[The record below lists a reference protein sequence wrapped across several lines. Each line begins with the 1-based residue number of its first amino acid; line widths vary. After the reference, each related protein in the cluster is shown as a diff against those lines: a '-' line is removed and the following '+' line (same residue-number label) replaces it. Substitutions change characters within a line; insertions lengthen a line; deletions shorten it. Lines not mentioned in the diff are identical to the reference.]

1 MLDKYRAAIAAHL
14 RKYLPPSVTV
24 YELGNSLDDTELQ
37 RLCLAAPGVGVE
49 IIGADGVELKGRSPY
64 VTVNVGVSVVAGP
77 GRDGQPADS
86 AVLVLAALVAGV
98 IADQRFGLDCMRPES
113 VRATNITSGDQATNN
128 VALWTVTWK
137 QAVDV
142 SNVITWPELD
152 DFLRCY
158 TREKKDGPVTIET
171 HLPGASAGQE
181 NMHVL
186 AHHPAYR
193 SGSTASRYGRD
204 PAARRGRDPLGA
216 APCLLAAPPEGRR
229 CEHHGPGNP

>member
-24 YELGNSLDDTELQ
+24 YELGNSLDDAELQ

-142 SNVITWPELD
+142 SNLITWPELD

-158 TREKKDGPVTIET
+158 TREKQDGPVTIET
-171 HLPGASAGQE
+171 HLPGASAGKE
-181 NMHVL
+181 NTHV
-186 AHHPAYR
+186 
-193 SGSTASRYGRD
+193 
-204 PAARRGRDPLGA
+204 
-216 APCLLAAPPEGRR
+216 
-229 CEHHGPGNP
+229 

>member
-142 SNVITWPELD
+142 SHVITWPELD
-152 DFLRCY
+152 DFCAAIR
-158 TREKKDGPVTIET
+158 
-171 HLPGASAGQE
+171 
-181 NMHVL
+181 
-186 AHHPAYR
+186 
-193 SGSTASRYGRD
+193 
-204 PAARRGRDPLGA
+204 ARRRT
-216 APCLLAAPPEGRR
+216 AP
-229 CEHHGPGNP
+229 

>member
-49 IIGADGVELKGRSPY
+49 IIGADGVELRGRSPY

-86 AVLVLAALVAGV
+86 AVLVLAALVMAAV
-98 IADQRFGLDCMRPES
+98 ADQRFGLDCMRPES
-113 VRATNITSGDQATNN
+113 VRATNITSGDQASNN

-137 QAVDV
+137 QALDV
-142 SNVITWPELD
+142 SHVIARPDLD

-171 HLPGASAGQE
+171 HLPG
-181 NMHVL
+181 
-186 AHHPAYR
+186 P
-193 SGSTASRYGRD
+193 
-204 PAARRGRDPLGA
+204 
-216 APCLLAAPPEGRR
+216 LAAKEDP
-229 CEHHGPGNP
+229 HV

>member
-24 YELGNSLDDTELQ
+24 YELGNSLDDAELQ

-113 VRATNITSGDQATNN
+113 VRATNN

-158 TREKKDGPVTIET
+158 TREKEDGPVTIET
-171 HLPGASAGQE
+171 HLPG
-181 NMHVL
+181 
-186 AHHPAYR
+186 P
-193 SGSTASRYGRD
+193 
-204 PAARRGRDPLGA
+204 
-216 APCLLAAPPEGRR
+216 LAAKEDP
-229 CEHHGPGNP
+229 HV

>member
-14 RKYLPPSVTV
+14 REHLPPSVTV
-24 YELGNSLDDTELQ
+24 YELGNSLDDAELQ

-64 VTVNVGVSVVAGP
+64 VAVNVGVSVVAGP
-77 GRDGQPADS
+77 GHDGQPADS

-137 QAVDV
+137 QALDV
-142 SNVITWPELD
+142 SHVIARPDLD

-158 TREKKDGPVTIET
+158 TREKEDGPVTVET
-171 HLPGASAGQE
+171 HLPGASAGKE
-181 NMHVL
+181 NTHV
-186 AHHPAYR
+186 
-193 SGSTASRYGRD
+193 
-204 PAARRGRDPLGA
+204 
-216 APCLLAAPPEGRR
+216 
-229 CEHHGPGNP
+229 

>member
-49 IIGADGVELKGRSPY
+49 IIGADGVELRGRSPY

-86 AVLVLAALVAGV
+86 AVLMLAALVAGV

-113 VRATNITSGDQATNN
+113 VRAANLTSGDQASNN
-128 VALWTVTWK
+128 VALWTVSWK
-137 QAVDV
+137 QALDV
-142 SNVITWPELD
+142 SHVIARPDLD

-171 HLPGASAGQE
+171 HLPG
-181 NMHVL
+181 
-186 AHHPAYR
+186 P
-193 SGSTASRYGRD
+193 
-204 PAARRGRDPLGA
+204 
-216 APCLLAAPPEGRR
+216 LAAKEDP
-229 CEHHGPGNP
+229 HV

>member
-24 YELGNSLDDTELQ
+24 YELGNSLDDAELQ

-128 VALWTVTWK
+128 VALWTV
-137 QAVDV
+137 DV

-158 TREKKDGPVTIET
+158 TREKEDGPVTIET
-171 HLPGASAGQE
+171 HLPG
-181 NMHVL
+181 
-186 AHHPAYR
+186 P
-193 SGSTASRYGRD
+193 
-204 PAARRGRDPLGA
+204 
-216 APCLLAAPPEGRR
+216 LAAKEDP
-229 CEHHGPGNP
+229 HV

>member
-64 VTVNVGVSVVAGP
+64 VTVNVGISVVSGP

-142 SNVITWPELD
+142 SHVITWPELD

-171 HLPGASAGQE
+171 HLPGASAGKE
-181 NMHVL
+181 NTHV
-186 AHHPAYR
+186 
-193 SGSTASRYGRD
+193 
-204 PAARRGRDPLGA
+204 
-216 APCLLAAPPEGRR
+216 
-229 CEHHGPGNP
+229 